1 MGCCGQSTLSEEAT
15 VIKFTITTVNAAI
28 NGKQESC
35 VNIISRSYQNHVIK
49 KTSLREGTDVMRGWV
64 GGWGE
69 SCDQCNGVG
78 SLTQQDAPSATFG
91 DHQQSWWAQKNQK
104 HKTYIC
110 SHPISVFKTCHWFY
124 SFISSDARWP
134 FSSFLSLGFDKVSPI
149 ANHSLWHSKMK
160 YSSRMPWLACLAFLN
175 IQICARCRPNF
186 ISVSPTPSPCDTK
199 SGWNIQ
205 VSATCHTNFHPQTP
219 KLLSQILRP
228 GFKYRSNFRASRCK
242 TQLNCKMQSEYVKLE
257 RSGRKVF
264 CGGWNSERGQS
275 WNSWVSVWQLKPH
288 PISVRFYDICEHL
301 WNICELKSDFGD

>member
-28 NGKQESC
+28 NGKQEPC

-69 SCDQCNGVG
+69 SCHQCNGVG

-104 HKTYIC
+104 HKKLIC
-110 SHPISVFKTCHWFY
+110 SLLISVFRTCHWFY

-134 FSSFLSLGFDKVSPI
+134 FSTFLSRFWQSFTHSKSFIMTFKDEIFILHAMVGVSFKYSNLRQVSPKFHI
-149 ANHSLWHSKMK
+149 CL
-160 YSSRMPWLACLAFLN
+160 SS
-175 IQICARCRPNF
+175 
-186 ISVSPTPSPCDTK
+186 SSGDCDTK